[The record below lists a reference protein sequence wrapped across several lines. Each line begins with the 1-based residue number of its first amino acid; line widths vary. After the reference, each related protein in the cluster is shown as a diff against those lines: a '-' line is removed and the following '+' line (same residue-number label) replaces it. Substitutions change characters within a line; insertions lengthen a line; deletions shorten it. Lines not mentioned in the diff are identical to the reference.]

1 MFFIDDFLKV
11 FFMIGED
18 IYNEEDKSVEVDL
31 TRRSH
36 FGSSIITLTSRV
48 EDEPER
54 LLRSS
59 GLRSRLL
66 TPTSERPRASGEVRC
81 VGVRPPASARAVMG
95 FLPAITGYNG
105 DTGLS
110 GPVLSRIVKSDQT
123 LNTLYI
129 QFWKMRQ
136 ILNISNS

>member
-1 MFFIDDFLKV
+1 
-11 FFMIGED
+11 MIGAD
-18 IYNEEDKSVEVDL
+18 IYNKVDKSVEVDL

-81 VGVRPPASARAVMG
+81 VGVRPPASARAVRG

-105 DTGLS
+105 DNGLIRTS
-110 GPVLSRIVKSDQT
+110 VVTNRKIRS
-123 LNTLYI
+123 NTEYIYI